1 MNHMVATVPCRT
13 SGVVRINNRISLEI
27 NTMMEWRQMFTQ
39 AWQAQAN
46 EFVFPHLIK
55 WKEIYSL
62 YEPLLDRINTR
73 VELDDLMKELVSEMA
88 CSHIYLD
95 DGDTDVFGRCDE
107 DIVQGFLGVE
117 TNDKNEITRILKGD
131 FWSLH
136 TAGPLSIAG
145 MNVQEGD
152 KIVSINHTKV
162 TPGTPLAKLLKGLA
176 GKEIYL
182 GVQDSNFQNGQKPM
196 RKEGIST
203 KPKSH
208 KQQKHGQSG
217 AKGSKAGDKYENKSG
232 KMSKSRGRNERKGK
246 KGMKNKDFNRFN
258 ENNGKKNSTKK
269 SQMTNSRKPVQ
280 YNAKNPTRILRV
292 RCVDKDLIDYIRYK
306 DDLAKITKRVH
317 NETNNKVGYIHV
329 PSMTTSA
336 YIQWSRA
343 YNFECEHEGLIIDI
357 RGNSGGNI
365 SDMLLEKINTKCIG
379 FDIPRYGKPE
389 PFPSHVPCT
398 KNVMVLLCDEQS
410 CSDADCFAQ
419 AFKSYNLGVVIGMK
433 TWGGVY
439 GISEET
445 KLVDGTSI
453 THPSSAFYS
462 LNEKWSIENN
472 GVAPDVVV
480 QISPNDFKE
489 GTDPQL
495 DCAIKQAMK
504 NLDEFDSGNHSGYN
518 LHSILSKSGHKL

>member
-1 MNHMVATVPCRT
+1 
-13 SGVVRINNRISLEI
+13 
-27 NTMMEWRQMFTQ
+27 
-39 AWQAQAN
+39 
-46 EFVFPHLIK
+46 
-55 WKEIYSL
+55 
-62 YEPLLDRINTR
+62 
-73 VELDDLMKELVSEMA
+73 
-88 CSHIYLD
+88 
-95 DGDTDVFGRCDE
+95 
-107 DIVQGFLGVE
+107 
-117 TNDKNEITRILKGD
+117 
-131 FWSLH
+131 
-136 TAGPLSIAG
+136 
-145 MNVQEGD
+145 
-152 KIVSINHTKV
+152 
-162 TPGTPLAKLLKGLA
+162 
-176 GKEIYL
+176 
-182 GVQDSNFQNGQKPM
+182 
-196 RKEGIST
+196 
-203 KPKSH
+203 
-208 KQQKHGQSG
+208 
-217 AKGSKAGDKYENKSG
+217 
-232 KMSKSRGRNERKGK
+232 
-246 KGMKNKDFNRFN
+246 
-258 ENNGKKNSTKK
+258 
-269 SQMTNSRKPVQ
+269 MTNSRKPVQ
-280 YNAKNPTRILRV
+280 YNGKNPTRILRV

-472 GVAPDVVV
+472 GVTPDVVV

-489 GTDPQL
+489 GKDPQL

-504 NLDEFDSGNHSGYN
+504 NLNEFDNGNHSGYN